1 MQHFSGKLCWWVLL
15 LTLCPSL
22 VHHQAVAVERP
33 AQITDLQI
41 GFNGHYKVGYW
52 TPVEFTIQGGD
63 RHHQCRCSVTVPDGD
78 GLPASFEPVDRN
90 KLQIPA
96 DQNVTYRTYAK
107 FGRIQGNLVIV
118 CSDDQQELI
127 HKEFTGAQL
136 PAGLP
141 TTSPLVVHVGDW
153 PEIEQSIHATQRRHI
168 NVANLESVDSLPDHW
183 WGYEGV
189 DSLIITCGDPGII
202 AALNPVQVD
211 ALQKWIQMGGKLIFS
226 VGRHAEQLLGPGGIL
241 RELSPG
247 KFLRT
252 VDQCQTIGLE
262 NFTDVSH
269 QLNVGRDELG
279 RCELDLA
286 LIQQPAGTIELA
298 EREGFESRPVLIRQN
313 YGLGEVVFVA
323 IDLNQSPIKHWKGR
337 ERLLAR
343 LLEWTLGSETEQAF
357 SASIGAVKHTGY
369 DDLSGQLRS
378 ALDQFQNI
386 VFVPY
391 WVVVVL
397 VLLYLS
403 LIGPVDYFLLR
414 RFAKRMEWTWLTL
427 PLIVTAFCVIPY
439 VLAKHL
445 KGKHFQMNQ
454 VEIVDID
461 IDSRFVRGTT
471 WVHAYSPA
479 TSNYDFSTQT
489 QIHCQSNPL
498 DQHTALISWQGLPGT
513 ALGSMNAASPPAG
526 PSHPYSICFPDNH
539 SSSSPQITE
548 MPLQVWSTKSL
559 TARWWG
565 EIDLHF
571 MADLR
576 SQGDKQLRGSI
587 LNPLDDDLTECYL
600 YYAPWAYQI
609 GRIAA
614 NRTIPITS
622 SSVRRNLRYKLT
634 RRTLSEENNVMAP
647 WDEYGQNIPRIVEMM
662 MFHEAA
668 GGESY
673 TGMFNRFQTFIDLSR
688 HITSGRAVL
697 VGRTSQPASSFQC
710 DRESGSNQHWTF
722 FRFVLPVSHT
732 KPVGQAG
739 HLQIDTEVAGSN
751 IP

>member
-1 MQHFSGKLCWWVLL
+1 MWHFPGKLCWRVVLL
-15 LTLCPSL
+15 ILCPSL
-22 VHHQAVAVERP
+22 VHHEAVAIERP
-33 AQITDLQI
+33 PQITDLQI

-63 RHHQCRCSVTVPDGD
+63 RDHQCRCSVTVPDGD

-96 DQNVTYRTYAK
+96 GQNVTYRTYAK
-107 FGRIQGNLVIV
+107 FGRMQGDLVVV
-118 CSDDQQELI
+118 CSDDQQQLI
-127 HKEFTGAQL
+127 HRTFSGSQI

-141 TTSPLVVHVGDW
+141 TSSPLVVHVGDW
-153 PEIEQSIHATQRRHI
+153 SEIERSIQATQRRHI
-168 NVANLESVDSLPDHW
+168 NVATLETVGSLPDHW

-189 DSLIITCGDPGII
+189 DTLIITCGDPEKI
-202 AALNPVQVD
+202 AALNSVQVD

-226 VGRHAEQLLGPGGIL
+226 VGRHAEQLLGPEGVL

-252 VDQCQTIGLE
+252 VDQCQTIELE

-269 QLNVGRDELG
+269 QLNVGRDALG

-298 EREGFESRPVLIRQN
+298 EREGSESRPVLVRQN
-313 YGLGEVVFVA
+313 YGLGQVVFVA
-323 IDLNQSPIKHWKGR
+323 IDLNQNPVKHWKGR

-343 LLEWTLGSETEQAF
+343 LLKWTLGSETEQSF
-357 SASIGAVKHTGY
+357 SDSIGAVKHTGY

-386 VFVPY
+386 MFVPY
-391 WVVVVL
+391 WVVSVL
-397 VLLYLS
+397 VVFYLF
-403 LIGPVDYFLLR
+403 LIGPLDYFLLR

-439 VLAKHL
+439 ALAKHL

-461 IDSRFVRGTT
+461 IDSQFVRGTT
-471 WVHAYSPA
+471 WVHAYSPV
-479 TSNYDFSTQT
+479 TSSYDFSTQT
-489 QIHCQSNPL
+489 QIPCQSNPV
-498 DQHTALISWQGLPGT
+498 DHHSALISWQGLSGT
-513 ALGSMNAASPPAG
+513 ALGSMNAASSSAG
-526 PSHPYSICFPDNH
+526 RPQPYSIRFPSDH
-539 SSSSPQITE
+539 SPAPSQITE

-576 SQGDKQLRGSI
+576 SQADKQLRGSV

-609 GRIAA
+609 GRIPA
-614 NRTIPITS
+614 NRSITINS

-634 RRTLSEENNVMAP
+634 RRTLSEDSNIMAP
-647 WDEYGQNIPRIVEMM
+647 WDEYSQSIPRIVEMM

-673 TGMFNRFQTFIDLSR
+673 TGMFNRYQTFVDLSR

-697 VGRTSQPASSFQC
+697 VGRTSQPASNFQC
-710 DRESGSNQHWTF
+710 DRKSESNQHWTF
-722 FRFVLPVSHT
+722 FRFILPVSSS
-732 KPVGQAG
+732 KSVGQAD
-739 HLQIDTEVAGSN
+739 HLQKDTEVAGSN

>member
-1 MQHFSGKLCWWVLL
+1 MWHFPGKLYWWVLL
-15 LTLCPSL
+15 LTLSPSL
-22 VHHQAVAVERP
+22 VHHQAVAIEQP

-52 TPVEFTIQGGD
+52 TPIEFTIRGGD
-63 RHHQCRCSVTVPDGD
+63 RSHQCRCSVIVPDGD
-78 GLPASFEPVDRN
+78 GLPASFEPVDGNR
-90 KLQIPA
+90 LQIPA
-96 DQNVTYRTYAK
+96 GQNVTYRTYAK
-107 FGRIQGNLVIV
+107 FGRIQGNLVVV
-118 CSDDQQELI
+118 CADDQQQLI
-127 HKEFTGAQL
+127 HREFSGSQI
-136 PAGLP
+136 PVGLS
-141 TTSPLVVHVGDW
+141 TNSPLVVHVGDW
-153 PEIEQSIHATQRRHI
+153 PEIERSIQATQRRHI
-168 NVANLESVDSLPDHW
+168 NVATLETVDSLPEHW

-189 DSLIITCGDPGII
+189 DTLIITCGDPEII
-202 AALNPVQVD
+202 AALNSVQVD
-211 ALQKWIQMGGKLIFS
+211 ALQKWIQMGGKLILS
-226 VGRHAEQLLGPGGIL
+226 VGRHAELLLGPEGIL

-247 KFLRT
+247 QFLRT
-252 VDQCQTIGLE
+252 VDQCQTIELE
-262 NFTDVSH
+262 NFADVSH
-269 QLNVGRDELG
+269 QLNVGRDPLG

-286 LIQQPAGTIELA
+286 LIQQPAGIIELA
-298 EREGFESRPVLIRQN
+298 EREGPESRPVLVRQN
-313 YGLGEVVFVA
+313 YGLGQVVFVA
-323 IDLNQSPIKHWKGR
+323 IDLNQSPVKQWKGR

-343 LLEWTLGSETEQAF
+343 LLKWTLGSETEQTF

-369 DDLSGQLRS
+369 NDLSGQLRS

-391 WVVVVL
+391 WVVAVL
-397 VLLYLS
+397 VLLYLL
-403 LIGPVDYFLLR
+403 LIGPFDYFFLR

-427 PLIVTAFCVIPY
+427 PLIVAAFCLIPY
-439 VLAKHL
+439 ALAKHL
-445 KGKHFQMNQ
+445 KGKRFQMNQ

-471 WVHAYSPA
+471 WVHAYSPT
-479 TSNYDFSTQT
+479 TSSYDFSTQT
-489 QIHCQSNPL
+489 QIPCQSNPV
-498 DQHTALISWQGLPGT
+498 DHHTALISWQGLPGT
-513 ALGSMNAASPPAG
+513 ALGSMNAASPSAG
-526 PSHPYSICFPDNH
+526 RSQPYSIRFPCDH
-539 SSSSPQITE
+539 SPARSQITE

-576 SQGDKQLRGSI
+576 SQVDKQLRGSV

-609 GRIAA
+609 GRIPA
-614 NRTIPITS
+614 NRTITINS
-622 SSVRRNLRYKLT
+622 SSARRNLRYKLT
-634 RRTLSEENNVMAP
+634 RRTLSEESNNMTP
-647 WDEYGQNIPRIVEMM
+647 WDKYSQNIPQIVEMM

-673 TGMFNRFQTFIDLSR
+673 TGMFNRHQTFVDLSR

-710 DRESGSNQHWTF
+710 DHESDSNQHWTF
-722 FRFVLPVSHT
+722 FRFILPVSHT
-732 KPVGQAG
+732 KPVGQTDR
-739 HLQIDTEVAGSN
+739 LQIDTELAGSN